1 MATSSTRRAARAA
14 RRSLRRSLF
23 ELELEDERA
32 LRRVLDFFGGV
43 SSPFVTL
50 FGDLL
55 FGMLNAVVTGALES
69 QKMIFDAQGVVFWRR
84 RRADWRLFSA

>member
-55 FGMLNAVVTGALES
+55 LTAFGMLNAVVTSALES
-69 QKMIFDAQGVVFWRR
+69 QKLVFDAYSVVF
-84 RRADWRLFSA
+84 